1 MTSQLP
7 APLQRYLA
15 ADAARDLHAFVD
27 CFAPDAVVRDER
39 RSHTGHDAI
48 RDWKAH
54 ADATVPYSLTP
65 LGVARQG
72 DQWKLL
78 ARVSGAF
85 PGSPVELM
93 HVFQLVQDR
102 IASLEIRPPVEL
114 EGKRAV
120 VTGGTRG
127 IGRAVAQRLAA
138 DGALVAVVG
147 RTAPEPGDDLPALF
161 VQADLA
167 GEDGCDAAAASIL
180 AQLGGVDL
188 LVHVAGGSGAPAGG
202 FRALKEQHW
211 RNALDLNLLA
221 AVRLD
226 NRLVP
231 GMLAQGAGVVVH
243 VTSIQRQLPLPES
256 TTAYAAAKA
265 ALSTYSKSL
274 SKEVSGQGVRVVR
287 VSPGWVAT
295 EASLKF
301 VAGIARDRAI
311 TEAQARESVM
321 QALGGIPLGRPA
333 RPEEVADLVAFLVSR
348 RASAITGT
356 EYVIDGGTVP
366 VA

>member
-1 MTSQLP
+1 MPSQLP
-7 APLQRYLA
+7 TFLQRYLA
-15 ADAARDLHAFVD
+15 ADAARDLDAFAD
-27 CFAPDAVVRDER
+27 CFAPEAVVRDEGR
-39 RSHTGHDAI
+39 THPGRGAI
-48 RDWKAH
+48 RSWKAH
-54 ADATVPYSLTP
+54 ADATVPYRLQP
-65 LGVARQG
+65 LGLTRRG
-72 DQWKLL
+72 EQWKLL
-78 ARVSGAF
+78 TQVSGEF
-85 PGSPVELM
+85 PGSPIELM
-93 HVFQLVQDR
+93 HVFEAADDR
-102 IASLEIRPPVEL
+102 ITSLEIRPPIHL

-127 IGRAVAQRLAA
+127 IGRAVAQQLAV
-138 DGALVAVVG
+138 DGALVAVIG
-147 RTAPEPGDDLPALF
+147 RTPPEDEKLRTLF

-167 GEDGCDAAAASIL
+167 SEEGCDTAAASVL

-188 LVHVAGGSGAPAGG
+188 LVHVAGGSAAPAGG
-202 FRALKEQHW
+202 FRALAAQDW
-211 RNALDLNLLA
+211 REALDLNLMA

-226 NRLVP
+226 RRLVP
-231 GMLAQGAGVVVH
+231 EMLAQGSGVVVH

-295 EASLKF
+295 DAARKF
-301 VAGIARDRAI
+301 VADLARDQAL
-311 TEAQARESVM
+311 TEAAARESVM

-333 RPEEVADLVAFLVSR
+333 RPEEVAELIAFLVSS
-348 RASAITGT
+348 RASAITGA

>member
-1 MTSQLP
+1 MTHTELP
-7 APLQRYLA
+7 ALLQHYLV
-15 ADAARDLHAFVD
+15 ADAARDLHAFIE
-27 CFAPDAVVRDER
+27 CFAPEAVVRDED
-39 RSHTGHDAI
+39 RSHVGHDAI
-48 RDWKAH
+48 REWKTR
-54 ADATVPYSLTP
+54 ADATVPYRLSP
-65 LGVARQG
+65 LGLSRQG
-72 DQWKLL
+72 GQWKLL

-93 HVFQLVQDR
+93 HIFHVEEDR

-127 IGRAVAQRLAA
+127 IGRAVVDRLAA
-138 DGALVAVVG
+138 AGALVVAVG
-147 RTAPEPGDDLPALF
+147 RTAPQSDDMRALF
-161 VQADLA
+161 VPADLA
-167 GEDGCDAAAASIL
+167 ADEGCDAAAASAL
-180 AQLGGVDL
+180 AQLGVADV

-202 FRALKEQHW
+202 FRALEERHW
-211 RNALDLNLLA
+211 WDALNLNLLA

-226 NRLVP
+226 RQLVP
-231 GMLAQGAGVVVH
+231 RMLAQGSGVVVH

-265 ALSTYSKSL
+265 ALSNYSKSL
-274 SKEVSGQGVRVVR
+274 SKEVSRHGVRVVR
-287 VSPGWVAT
+287 VSPGWVET
-295 EASLKF
+295 EAAAQF
-301 VAGIARDRAI
+301 VARIARDQAI
-311 TEAQARESVM
+311 TEASAREGVM

-333 RPEEVADLVAFLVSR
+333 RPQEVADLVAFLVSS
-348 RASAITGT
+348 RAAAITGT

>member
-1 MTSQLP
+1 MTAPRLP
-7 APLQRYLA
+7 PLLQRYLA
-15 ADAARDLHAFVD
+15 ADAAGDLQAFLD

-39 RSHTGHDAI
+39 RTHAGHDAI
-48 RDWKAH
+48 QAWKAH
-54 ADATVPYSLTP
+54 TDATVPYRLAP
-65 LGVARQG
+65 LAVSRQG
-72 DQWKLL
+72 GQWKLL

-85 PGSPVELM
+85 PGSPIELM
-93 HVFQLVQDR
+93 HVFRVEEDR
-102 IASLEIRPPVEL
+102 IASLEIRPPAEL
-114 EGKRAV
+114 EGRRAV

-127 IGRAVAQRLAA
+127 IGRAVVDRLAA
-138 DGALVAVVG
+138 AGAVVVAVG
-147 RTAPEPGDDLPALF
+147 RTAPESDDLPALF

-167 GEDGCDAAAASIL
+167 TEEGCEAAAANIL
-180 AQLGGVDL
+180 AQLGEVDV

-202 FRALKEQHW
+202 FRALEEEHW
-211 RNALDLNLLA
+211 RAALDLNLLA

-226 NRLVP
+226 RRLVP
-231 GMLAQGAGVVVH
+231 GMLAQGSGVVVH

-265 ALSTYSKSL
+265 ALSNYSKSL

-287 VSPGWVAT
+287 VSPGWVST
-295 EASLKF
+295 EATIQF
-301 VAGIARDRAI
+301 VAGLARDQGI
-311 TEAQARESVM
+311 TEDAAREGVM

-333 RPEEVADLVAFLVSR
+333 RPEEVADLVAFLVSS
-348 RASAITGT
+348 RASAITGA

>member
-1 MTSQLP
+1 MPSQLP
-7 APLQRYLA
+7 SFLQRYLA
-15 ADAARDLHAFVD
+15 ADAARDLDSFIG
-27 CFAPDAVVRDER
+27 CFAPDAEVRDER
-39 RSHTGHDAI
+39 RSHVGHGAI

-54 ADATVPYSLTP
+54 ADATVPYRLTP
-65 LGVARQG
+65 LGLTRQG
-72 DQWKLL
+72 SQWKLL
-78 ARVSGAF
+78 AQVSGEF
-85 PGSPVELM
+85 SGSPIELM
-93 HVFQLVQDR
+93 HVFEVSGDR
-102 IASLEIRPPVEL
+102 ITSLEIRSPVDL

-138 DGALVAVVG
+138 GGALVAVVG
-147 RTAPEPGDDLPALF
+147 RTPPTADDLRALF
-161 VQADLA
+161 VQADLTT
-167 GEDGCDAAAASIL
+167 EEGCDTAAASIL

-188 LVHVAGGSGAPAGG
+188 LVHVAGGSAAPAGG
-202 FRALKEQHW
+202 FRALTDQHW
-211 RNALDLNLLA
+211 RDALDLNLLA

-226 NRLVP
+226 RRLVP
-231 GMLAQGAGVVVH
+231 EMLAQGAGVVVH

-274 SKEVSGQGVRVVR
+274 SKEVSGRGVRVVR

-295 EASLKF
+295 DAALKF
-301 VAGIARDRAI
+301 VANLARDQSL
-311 TEAQARESVM
+311 TEAAARDSVM
-321 QALGGIPLGRPA
+321 KALGGIPLGRPA
-333 RPEEVADLVAFLVSR
+333 LPQEVAELVAFLVSS

>member
-1 MTSQLP
+1 MPPRLP
-7 APLQRYLA
+7 AVLQRYLA
-15 ADAARDLHAFVD
+15 ADAARDLQAFLA
-27 CFAPDAVVRDER
+27 CFARDAVVLDER
-39 RSHTGHDAI
+39 RSHVGHDAV
-48 RDWKAH
+48 REWKAH
-54 ADATVPYSLTP
+54 ADATVPYRLAP
-65 LGVARQG
+65 LGLARQG
-72 DQWKLL
+72 TQWKLL
-78 ARVSGAF
+78 AGVSGAF
-85 PGSPVELM
+85 PGSPIELM
-93 HVFQLVQDR
+93 HVFEVEDDR
-102 IASLEIRPPVEL
+102 IVSLEIRPPVEL

-127 IGRAVAQRLAA
+127 IGRAVVDRLAA
-138 DGALVAVVG
+138 AGALVIAVG
-147 RTAPEPGDDLPALF
+147 RTVPESDDLRALF

-167 GEDGCDAAAASIL
+167 SEEGCDTAAASIL
-180 AQLGGVDL
+180 AQMGGVDL

-211 RNALDLNLLA
+211 RDALNLNLLA

-226 NRLVP
+226 SRLVP
-231 GMLAQGAGVVVH
+231 GMLAQRSGVVVH

-265 ALSTYSKSL
+265 ALSNYSKSL

-287 VSPGWVAT
+287 VSPGWVET
-295 EASLKF
+295 EAATRF
-301 VAGIARDRAI
+301 VARIARDQAV
-311 TEAQARESVM
+311 TEAAARDGVM

-333 RPEEVADLVAFLVSR
+333 RPQEVAELVAFLVSS
-348 RASAITGT
+348 RAAAITGT

>member
-1 MTSQLP
+1 MSSQLP
-7 APLQRYLA
+7 AFLQRYLA
-15 ADAARDLHAFVD
+15 ADAARDLDAFTD
-27 CFAPDAVVRDER
+27 CFAPDAVVRDEG
-39 RSHTGHDAI
+39 RSHAGHGAI

-54 ADATVPYSLTP
+54 ADATVPYRLTP
-65 LGVARQG
+65 LGLTRHG
-72 DQWKLL
+72 IQWKLL
-78 ARVSGAF
+78 AQVSGEF

-93 HVFQLVQDR
+93 HVFETSGDR
-102 IASLEIRPPVEL
+102 ITSLEIRPPIDL

-127 IGRAVAQRLAA
+127 IGRSVAERLAA
-138 DGALVAVVG
+138 GGALVAVVG
-147 RTAPEPGDDLPALF
+147 RTAPEDENPRTLF

-167 GEDGCDAAAASIL
+167 SEEGCETAAASIL

-188 LVHVAGGSGAPAGG
+188 LVHVAGGSAAPAGG
-202 FRALKEQHW
+202 FRALTEHHW
-211 RNALDLNLLA
+211 REALDLNLLA

-226 NRLVP
+226 RRLVP
-231 GMLAQGAGVVVH
+231 EMLAQGSGVVVH

-274 SKEVSGQGVRVVR
+274 SKEVSGRGVRVVR

-295 EASLKF
+295 GAALKF
-301 VAGIARDRAI
+301 VADLARDQAV
-311 TEAQARESVM
+311 TEAAARDSVM

-333 RPEEVADLVAFLVSR
+333 RPEEVAELVAFLVSS

>member
-1 MTSQLP
+1 MTHPQLP
-7 APLQRYLA
+7 TLLQRYLA
-15 ADAARDLHAFVD
+15 ADAARDPHALAE
-27 CFAPDAVVRDER
+27 CFAADAVVHEDR
-39 RSHTGHDAI
+39 RAYVGHDAI
-48 RDWKAH
+48 REWKAH
-54 ADATVPYSLTP
+54 ADATVPYRLDP
-65 LGVARQG
+65 LGVTRKG
-72 DQWKLL
+72 DQWNLL

-93 HVFQLVQDR
+93 HLFQIKDGL
-102 IASLEIRPPVEL
+102 IASLGIRAPVEL

-127 IGRAVAQRLAA
+127 IGRAVVDRLVAA
-138 DGALVAVVG
+138 GALVVAVG
-147 RTAPEPGDDLPALF
+147 RTAPESDKMPALF

-167 GEDGCDAAAASIL
+167 SEEGCGAAAESIL
-180 AQLGGVDL
+180 AQLGGVDF

-202 FRALKEQHW
+202 FRALNERHW
-211 RNALDLNLLA
+211 WDALNLNLLA
-221 AVRLD
+221 AVRMD
-226 NRLVP
+226 SRLVP

-265 ALSTYSKSL
+265 ALSNYSKSL
-274 SKEVSGQGVRVVR
+274 SKEVSRQGVRVVR

-295 EASLKF
+295 EAALQF

-311 TEAQARESVM
+311 TEQAARESVM

-333 RPEEVADLVAFLVSR
+333 RPDEVAELVAFLVSS
-348 RASAITGT
+348 RAAAITGT

-366 VA
+366 VV